1 MKFKFNNTEFK
12 IVKND
17 NNKGFLP
24 MGMFWNIPKI
34 KHKGIWYNCS
44 IRFINN
50 TLIISSLILH
60 HENSYSVKEHLEG
73 DYYEFKVSNFQK
85 HLIQYLYNVHP
96 INHRIYKF
104 RKNIVARKKTIVV
117 FAIAIILSAIYYLSN
132 LYSNN
137 AVLTWISNNLLA
149 QTFIIFLTLS
159 GFINIFTPF
168 TIQKEITE
176 KDIEEISNSK
186 IIENQKKEE
195 QNKKIREQATF

>member
-1 MKFKFNNTEFK
+1 MKFTFNDTKFK

-24 MGMFWNIPKI
+24 KGMFWNIPKI
-34 KHKGIWYNCS
+34 KHDGIWYNCS
-44 IRFINN
+44 IRFIDK
-50 TLIISSLILH
+50 TMIISSLILH
-60 HENSYSVKEHLEG
+60 HENTYSVKEHLEG

-85 HLIQYLYNVHP
+85 NLIQYLYNVHP
-96 INHRIYKF
+96 LNHRIYKL
-104 RKNIVARKKTIVV
+104 KKTIIARKKTIIV
-117 FAIAIILSAIYYLSN
+117 FSLAIILSTIYYLAN
-132 LYSNN
+132 LYTNN
-137 AVLTWISNNLLA
+137 AVLTWISNNLIA

-186 IIENQKKEE
+186 IVEHQKSEE
-195 QNKKIREQATF
+195 QNKRIREQATF